1 MAFTNHFYHRLT
13 RKYVSVFGSL
23 FNKLTINRYGNDGEV
38 ISSMPVPISFG
49 PWQKSLLKNQADP
62 NLDRK
67 YSILLPRLFFDLE
80 NIQYDPERRISQSN
94 KIMVKNEEGNSFVY
108 TPTPYT
114 IYFKLSLIVQNMED
128 GTQVI
133 EQILPFFQPSYTPS
147 VYLIEGLEEPIDI
160 SIDLENVSQTDVY
173 EGDFNT
179 NRRIVWEMSF
189 VMRAYYFGPER
200 RGNIIKFVDVQN
212 KVAKTASFDQNY
224 LGSIVTSQPG
234 MDINGN
240 PTTDIDETIT
250 YIDINEDDAWD
261 QLNQVHTFDE
271 LLEKDLIDKN
281 PELHSTNG
289 KLV

>member
-1 MAFTNHFYHRLT
+1 MAFTNYFYHRLT

-23 FNKLTINRYGNDGEV
+23 FNKLTINRYGNDGEI

-49 PWQKSLLKNQADP
+49 PWQKSLLKNTADP

-94 KIMVKNEEGNSFVY
+94 KILVKNEDGNSFVY

-160 SIDLENVSQTDVY
+160 SIDLENVTQTDVY

-179 NRRIVWEMSF
+179 PRRIVWEMSF

-200 RGNIIKFVDVQN
+200 RGNVIKFIDVQN
-212 KVAKTASFDQNY
+212 KVANTASFDQNY

-281 PELHSTNG
+281 PEPHLTNG